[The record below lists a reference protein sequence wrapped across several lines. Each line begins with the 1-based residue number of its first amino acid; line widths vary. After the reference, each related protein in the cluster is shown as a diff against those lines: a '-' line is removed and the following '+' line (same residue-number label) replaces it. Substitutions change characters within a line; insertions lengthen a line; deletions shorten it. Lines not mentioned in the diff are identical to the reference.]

1 MSPAKTDSPDPI
13 QPDSSPPETIDT
25 EAGRAALA
33 RFVVVLYQP
42 QDLVNIALVVRAM
55 KNMGLTRLRL
65 VSPAIFNAYR
75 ITGIAHDTHEIVE
88 AAELFDEFD
97 EAVADMVR
105 VVAMTARRR
114 ASRQAWSEPYEAAE
128 QLVARSARGDI
139 ALVFG
144 REDKGLPNEILD
156 RCHEAVCIPTNPGH
170 PSLNLGQAA
179 MVVLYEVRRAV
190 RRSFDLD
197 ERDLS
202 GKLRDQAPPAT
213 AAELEEFFGVWEQAM
228 SALGMFRGVQPTTK
242 MRSYRRIFKRSDPD
256 RRELR
261 LMEATAWR
269 IVHFAT
275 RIEARIRDQ
284 IAKEARKAGSSGP
297 GGSGRSGNSAPEK

>member
-1 MSPAKTDSPDPI
+1 VTPANADSPEAI
-13 QPDSSPPETIDT
+13 VPEAIDT
-25 EAGRAALA
+25 ATGRAALA

-75 ITGIAHDTHEIVE
+75 VTGIAHDTHEIVDAVE
-88 AAELFDEFD
+88 QYDDFDD
-97 EAVADMVR
+97 AVADMVR

-114 ASRQAWSEPYEAAE
+114 ASRQVWSEPDTGAE
-128 QLVARSARGDI
+128 KLVARSADGDI

-144 REDKGLPNEILD
+144 REDRGLPNDILD
-156 RCHEAVCIPTNPGH
+156 RCHEAMCIPTNPEH

-179 MVVLYEVRRAV
+179 MIILYEVRRAV
-190 RRSFDLD
+190 RKSFDLD

-202 GKLRDQAPPAT
+202 GKIRDQAPPAT

-228 SALGMFRGVQPTTK
+228 DSLGMFRGVEPTTK
-242 MRSYRRIFKRSDPD
+242 MRSYRRILKRSEPD

-261 LMEATAWR
+261 LFEATAWR

-275 RIEARIRDQ
+275 RVEARIRDQ
-284 IAKEARKAGSSGP
+284 IAKETRQS
-297 GGSGRSGNSAPEK
+297 

>member
-1 MSPAKTDSPDPI
+1 MTRANVDSPDAI
-13 QPDSSPPETIDT
+13 APEAIDA

-75 ITGIAHDTHEIVE
+75 VTGIAHDTHEIVDAVE
-88 AAELFDEFD
+88 QYDDFDA
-97 EAVADMVR
+97 AVADTVR

-114 ASRQAWSEPYEAAE
+114 ASRQVWSEPDAGAE
-128 QLVARSARGDI
+128 KLVARSADGDI

-144 REDKGLPNEILD
+144 REDRGLPNEILD
-156 RCHEAVCIPTNPGH
+156 RCHETVCIPTDPEH

-179 MVVLYEVRRAV
+179 MIILYEVRRAV
-190 RRSFDLD
+190 RKSFDLE

-202 GKLRDQAPPAT
+202 GKIRDQAPPAT
-213 AAELEEFFGVWEQAM
+213 AAELEEFFGVWEKAM
-228 SALGMFRGVQPTTK
+228 DALGMFRGVDPITK
-242 MRSYRRIFKRSDPD
+242 MRSYRRILKRSEPD

-261 LMEATAWR
+261 LFEATAWR

-284 IAKEARKAGSSGP
+284 IAKEARKP
-297 GGSGRSGNSAPEK
+297 

>member
-1 MSPAKTDSPDPI
+1 MTPGTGDP
-13 QPDSSPPETIDT
+13 PSAIDAAT
-25 EAGRAALA
+25 GREALA

-65 VSPAIFNAYR
+65 VSPALFNAYR

-88 AAELFDEFD
+88 ATELFDDFD
-97 EAVADMVR
+97 SAVSDVIR
-105 VVAMTARRR
+105 VVATTARRR
-114 ASRQAWSEPYEAAE
+114 ASRQVWSEPDRGAE
-128 QLVARSARGDI
+128 ELVSRSAEGDI

-156 RCHEAVCIPTNPGH
+156 RCHEAICIPTSSEH
-170 PSLNLGQAA
+170 PSLNLGHAA
-179 MVVLYEVRRAV
+179 MIVLYEIRRAV
-190 RRSFDLD
+190 RRAFDLE

-213 AAELEEFFGVWEQAM
+213 AAEMEEFFGVWEQAM
-228 SALGMFRGVQPTTK
+228 ETLGIFRGVEPTTK
-242 MRSYRRIFKRSDPD
+242 MRSYRRILKRAEPD

-261 LMEATAWR
+261 LLEATAWR
-269 IVHFAT
+269 IVNFARRT
-275 RIEARIRDQ
+275 ESRIRDR
-284 IAKEARKAGSSGP
+284 IAKETESGP
-297 GGSGRSGNSAPEK
+297 SD

>member
-1 MSPAKTDSPDPI
+1 MT
-13 QPDSSPPETIDT
+13 PETGDPPSAIDAA
-25 EAGRAALA
+25 AGREALA

-65 VSPAIFNAYR
+65 VSPALFNAYR

-88 AAELFDEFD
+88 ATELFDDFD
-97 EAVADMVR
+97 SAVSDVIR
-105 VVAMTARRR
+105 VVATTARRR
-114 ASRQAWSEPYEAAE
+114 ASRQVWSEPDRGAE
-128 QLVARSARGDI
+128 QLVSRSAEGDI

-156 RCHEAVCIPTNPGH
+156 RCHEAICIPTNPEH
-170 PSLNLGQAA
+170 PSLNLGHAA
-179 MVVLYEVRRAV
+179 MIVLYEIRRAV
-190 RRSFDLD
+190 RRAFDLE

-213 AAELEEFFGVWEQAM
+213 AAEMEEFFGVWEQAM
-228 SALGMFRGVQPTTK
+228 ETLGIFRGVEPKTK
-242 MRSYRRIFKRSDPD
+242 MRSYRRILKRAEPD

-261 LMEATAWR
+261 LLEATAWR
-269 IVHFAT
+269 IVNFAKRT
-275 RIEARIRDQ
+275 ESRIRDR
-284 IAKEARKAGSSGP
+284 IAKEMRSGP
-297 GGSGRSGNSAPEK
+297 SD

>member
-1 MSPAKTDSPDPI
+1 MTPANTDSS
-13 QPDSSPPETIDT
+13 DSIPPEAIDT

-75 ITGIAHDTHEIVE
+75 VTGIAHDTHEIVDAVE
-88 AAELFDEFD
+88 QFDEFD
-97 EAVADMVR
+97 DAVADVVR

-114 ASRQAWSEPYEAAE
+114 ASRQVWSEPDTGAE
-128 QLVARSARGDI
+128 KLVARSADGDI

-144 REDKGLPNEILD
+144 REDRGLPNEILD
-156 RCHEAVCIPTNPGH
+156 RCHEAVCIPTDPEH

-179 MVVLYEVRRAV
+179 MVVLYEVRLAV
-190 RRSFDLD
+190 RKSFDLD

-202 GKLRDQAPPAT
+202 GKTRDQAPAAT
-213 AAELEEFFGVWEQAM
+213 AAELQEFFGVWEKAM
-228 SALGMFRGVQPTTK
+228 DALGMFRGIEPTTK
-242 MRSYRRIFKRSDPD
+242 MRSYRRILKRSEPD

-261 LMEATAWR
+261 LLEATAWR

-284 IAKEARKAGSSGP
+284 IAREARKS
-297 GGSGRSGNSAPEK
+297 

>member
-1 MSPAKTDSPDPI
+1 MTPADAGHTDSSA
-13 QPDSSPPETIDT
+13 PDSGSPEAIDT
-25 EAGRAALA
+25 EAGREALA
-33 RFVVVLYQP
+33 RFIVVLYQP

-65 VSPAIFNAYR
+65 VAPATFNAYR
-75 ITGIAHDTHEIVE
+75 VTGIAHDTHEIVD
-88 AAELFDEFD
+88 AVELFGEFD
-97 EAVADMVR
+97 EAVADVVR

-114 ASRQAWSEPYEAAE
+114 SSRQVWSEPAPAAE
-128 QLVARSARGDI
+128 NLVARSRDGDI

-144 REDKGLPNEILD
+144 REDRGLPNEILD
-156 RCHEAVCIPTNPGH
+156 RCHEAVCIPTNPEH

-179 MVVLYEVRRAV
+179 MVVLYEVRQAV
-190 RRSFDLD
+190 RRSFDLE

-202 GKLRDQAPPAT
+202 GKSRDQAPPAT

-228 SALGMFRGVQPTTK
+228 DALGMFRGVEPITK
-242 MRSYRRIFKRSDPD
+242 MRSYRRILKRSEMD

-275 RIEARIRDQ
+275 RIEARIRDK
-284 IAKEARKAGSSGP
+284 IAKEARKAA
-297 GGSGRSGNSAPEK
+297 R

>member
-1 MSPAKTDSPDPI
+1 VTPGTGDP
-13 QPDSSPPETIDT
+13 PSAIDAAT
-25 EAGRAALA
+25 GREALA

-65 VSPAIFNAYR
+65 VSPALFNAYR

-88 AAELFDEFD
+88 ATELFDDFD
-97 EAVADMVR
+97 SAVSDVIR
-105 VVAMTARRR
+105 VVATTARRR
-114 ASRQAWSEPYEAAE
+114 ASRQVWSEPDRGAE
-128 QLVARSARGDI
+128 ELVSRSAEGDI

-156 RCHEAVCIPTNPGH
+156 RCHEAICIPTSPEH
-170 PSLNLGQAA
+170 PSLNLGHAA
-179 MVVLYEVRRAV
+179 MIVLYEIRRAV
-190 RRSFDLD
+190 RRAFDLE

-213 AAELEEFFGVWEQAM
+213 AAEMEEFFGVWEQAM
-228 SALGMFRGVQPTTK
+228 ETLGIFRGVEPTTK
-242 MRSYRRIFKRSDPD
+242 MRSYRRILKRAEPD

-261 LMEATAWR
+261 LLEATAWR
-269 IVHFAT
+269 IVNFARRT
-275 RIEARIRDQ
+275 ESRIRDR
-284 IAKEARKAGSSGP
+284 IAKETESGP
-297 GGSGRSGNSAPEK
+297 SD

>member
-1 MSPAKTDSPDPI
+1 MTPANA
-13 QPDSSPPETIDT
+13 DSSDSIPREAIDT

-75 ITGIAHDTHEIVE
+75 VTGIAHDTHEIVDAVE
-88 AAELFDEFD
+88 QFEEFD
-97 EAVADMVR
+97 DAVADVVR

-114 ASRQAWSEPYEAAE
+114 ASRQVWSEPHTGAE
-128 QLVARSARGDI
+128 KLVARSADGDI

-144 REDKGLPNEILD
+144 REDRGLPNEILD
-156 RCHEAVCIPTNPGH
+156 RCHEAVCIPTNPEH
-170 PSLNLGQAA
+170 PSLNLGQAT
-179 MVVLYEVRRAV
+179 MVVLYEVRLAV
-190 RRSFDLD
+190 RKSFDLD

-202 GKLRDQAPPAT
+202 GKTRDQAPPAT
-213 AAELEEFFGVWEQAM
+213 AAELQEFFGIWEKAM
-228 SALGMFRGVQPTTK
+228 DALGVFRGVEPTTK
-242 MRSYRRIFKRSDPD
+242 MRSYRRILKRSEPD

-261 LMEATAWR
+261 LLEATAWR
-269 IVHFAT
+269 IIHFAT

-284 IAKEARKAGSSGP
+284 IAREAPKS
-297 GGSGRSGNSAPEK
+297 

>member
-1 MSPAKTDSPDPI
+1 VTPGTGDP
-13 QPDSSPPETIDT
+13 PSAIDAA
-25 EAGRAALA
+25 AGREALA

-65 VSPAIFNAYR
+65 VSPALFNAYR

-88 AAELFDEFD
+88 ATELFDDFD
-97 EAVADMVR
+97 SAVSDVIR
-105 VVAMTARRR
+105 VVATTARRR
-114 ASRQAWSEPYEAAE
+114 ASRQVWSEPDRGAE
-128 QLVARSARGDI
+128 ELVSRSAEGDI

-156 RCHEAVCIPTNPGH
+156 RCHEAICIPTNPEH
-170 PSLNLGQAA
+170 PSLNLGHAA
-179 MVVLYEVRRAV
+179 MIVLYEIRRAV
-190 RRSFDLD
+190 RRAFDLE

-213 AAELEEFFGVWEQAM
+213 AAEMEEFFGVWEQAM
-228 SALGMFRGVQPTTK
+228 EALGIFRGVEPTTK
-242 MRSYRRIFKRSDPD
+242 MRSYRRILKRAEPD

-261 LMEATAWR
+261 LLEATAWR
-269 IVHFAT
+269 IVNFARRT
-275 RIEARIRDQ
+275 ESRIRDR
-284 IAKEARKAGSSGP
+284 IAQETESGP
-297 GGSGRSGNSAPEK
+297 SD

>member
-1 MSPAKTDSPDPI
+1 MTPGTGDP
-13 QPDSSPPETIDT
+13 PSAIDAA
-25 EAGRAALA
+25 AGREALA

-65 VSPAIFNAYR
+65 VSPALFNAYR

-88 AAELFDEFD
+88 ATELFDDFD
-97 EAVADMVR
+97 SAVSDVIR
-105 VVAMTARRR
+105 VVATTARRR
-114 ASRQAWSEPYEAAE
+114 ASRQVWSEPDRGAE
-128 QLVARSARGDI
+128 GLVARSAEGDI

-156 RCHEAVCIPTNPGH
+156 RCHEAICIPTNPEH
-170 PSLNLGQAA
+170 PSLNLGHAA
-179 MVVLYEVRRAV
+179 MIVLYEIRRAV
-190 RRSFDLD
+190 RRAFDLE

-213 AAELEEFFGVWEQAM
+213 AAEMEEFFGVWEQAM
-228 SALGMFRGVQPTTK
+228 ETLGIFRGVEPTTK
-242 MRSYRRIFKRSDPD
+242 MRSYRRILKRAEPD

-261 LMEATAWR
+261 LLEATAWR
-269 IVHFAT
+269 IVNFARRT
-275 RIEARIRDQ
+275 ESRIRDR
-284 IAKEARKAGSSGP
+284 IAKELGSGP
-297 GGSGRSGNSAPEK
+297 SD